1 MPFALGLGANLG
13 PAEQTLARA
22 IHRLE
27 RALGPLAVGGL
38 YRTLPHSPI
47 PQPPFLNTAVAGATL
62 LAPEELL
69 ALGQEL
75 EREAGRRP
83 GPRHGPRPLDVDLL
97 VYGDRVLAGPHLTV
111 PHPRLRERR
120 FVLAPLAD
128 AAPDL
133 AVPPDGARVAELLA
147 AVGQEREVERLP
159 WAIMPVPDPD

>member
-1 MPFALGLGANLG
+1 M
-13 PAEQTLARA
+13 
-22 IHRLE
+22 
-27 RALGPLAVGGL
+27 LGPLVVGGL

-47 PQPPFLNTAVAGATL
+47 RQPPFLNTAVVGATH
-62 LAPEELL
+62 LAPAALL

-97 VYGDRVLAGPHLTV
+97 VYGDRMLAGPDLTV

-133 AVPPDGARVAELLA
+133 AVPPDGARVADLLA
-147 AVGQEREVERLP
+147 AVGQAREVERLS
-159 WAIMPVPDPD
+159 WAIIPLG